1 MIYIYAKK
9 RKTEKNTDK
18 ALLQIMEIGF
28 IAAVIGLLLIP
39 LFCDVVFSYV
49 NGGEGGHELK
59 KTLKFIL

>member
-9 RKTEKNTDK
+9 RENEKNTDK

-39 LFCDVVFSYV
+39 LFCDVVFPTLMV
-49 NGGEGGHELK
+49 GRGGMN
-59 KTLKFIL
+59 